1 MEGWKRSLALLL
13 FPLTLCGLMLLF
25 TSTATQVAVELRRP
39 LRLSGLL
46 LGTPGVVLMLL
57 SIPLRNEDTD
67 PDDGE
72 GPEDPASPKAR
83 WDA

>member
-25 TSTATQVAVELRRP
+25 ASTAKQVAVELRWP

-46 LGTPGVVLMLL
+46 LGTPGVILMLL

-67 PDDGE
+67 QDDGE
-72 GPEDPASPKAR
+72 EPEDPASSEVK